1 MLLALQT
8 TTDALDESTLD
19 AVTVV
24 LLAAFVVSLIALAML
39 LNRRAQEPPEDDF
52 PALSERRA
60 SGEPAEPAIVRPEP
74 RPIPASKPQ
83 APAWLG
89 GVSLPIQSGSRLAA
103 ATTVIEE
110 LLEARQSGALD
121 AGVALLSAAHRG
133 RLADEL
139 GVQED
144 ALAEVMRVAQ
154 ISGEGPVLR
163 SVELVSAQGAAMSIR
178 ATYMDRTA
186 ETYRLIWSDGSLLI
200 DAIDRA

>member
-8 TTDALDESTLD
+8 TTDALDASTLD

-24 LLAAFVVSLIALAML
+24 LLAAFVVSLVALAML
-39 LNRRAQEPPEDDF
+39 LNRRAQESPEDDF

-60 SGEPAEPAIVRPEP
+60 SSEPAESALARPEP
-74 RPIPASKPQ
+74 RPKPAPKPQ
-83 APAWLG
+83 TPAWLG

-103 ATTVIEE
+103 ATAVIEE

-121 AGVALLSAAHRG
+121 AGVELLSPAYRA

-144 ALAEVMRVAQ
+144 ALAEVMRAVH

-163 SVELVSAQGAAMSIR
+163 SVELLSAQSAAMSIR

-186 ETYRLIWSDGSLLI
+186 ETYRLIWSDGSLFI
-200 DAIDRA
+200 DSIDRA